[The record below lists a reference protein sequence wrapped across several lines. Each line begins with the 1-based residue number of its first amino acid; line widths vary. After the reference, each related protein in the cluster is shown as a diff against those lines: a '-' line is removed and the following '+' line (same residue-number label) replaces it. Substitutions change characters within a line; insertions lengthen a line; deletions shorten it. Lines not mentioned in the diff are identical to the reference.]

1 MTGPV
6 PIVRPFRALRYD
18 AAALGDLSAVICPPY
33 DVITPA
39 ERERLLARDP
49 RNAVRVEL
57 PVALPGAPRATGAEP
72 RDPYQ
77 RAAETLRAW
86 RADGTLRLDPDPSLY
101 VYEERYRLSGE
112 GPDTPWR
119 TQRGFFAVLRLEPF
133 GDGVRP
139 HERTLRAPKQD
150 RLRLLRATATNSS
163 PIVLLSDDRTGRTA
177 GALGGIARTI
187 PTGEATDDA
196 GIRHRTWALSAD
208 DPVAGVLIAGAEAGP
223 LTIADGHHRYEAA
236 LRYREERLAGTDAKP
251 HDDGPDAATD
261 SSFDHVLVLVL
272 DAALFGAR
280 SGPVILPTHRLV
292 GGDAAVAEDLVAG
305 ARTYFEITARAPAE
319 LVTAFSPPFRDWR
332 GGRLGL
338 LVRGEA
344 YELGPRPEAL
354 GPLFPAGTPEVLRRL
369 DVAVLEAVLAPLATL
384 EGSDAG
390 HGPGVARAL
399 GQVSYTHDAQEAR
412 RAVESGAAAV
422 AFLLPPTPVGDVM
435 SVAAAGALMPQKS
448 TYFYPKAATGL
459 VMYPLE

>member
-1 MTGPV
+1 MTAPV

-18 AAALGDLSAVICPPY
+18 VALGDLSAVICPPY
-33 DVITPA
+33 DVVTPA

-57 PVALPGAPRATGAEP
+57 PVASPGAPRDTGAEP
-72 RDPYQ
+72 RDPYR
-77 RAAETLRAW
+77 RAADTLRAW

-101 VYEERYRLSGE
+101 AYEERYRWPRE
-112 GPDTPWR
+112 GPDAPWR

-133 GDGVRP
+133 GEGVRP
-139 HERTLRAPKQD
+139 HERTFSAPKED
-150 RLRLLRATATNSS
+150 RLRLLRVTATNTS

-177 GALGGIARTI
+177 DLLEGIASAI
-187 PTGEATDDA
+187 PTAEATDDA
-196 GIRHRTWALSAD
+196 GIRHRIWALPAD
-208 DPVAGVLIAGAEAGP
+208 DPVAGVLTAGAEAAP
-223 LTIADGHHRYEAA
+223 LTIADGHHRYETA
-236 LRYREERLAGTDAKP
+236 LRYRDERRRARGGTP
-251 HDDGPDAATD
+251 RDDGPGAVAD
-261 SSFDHVLVLVL
+261 SPFDHVLVLVL
-272 DAALFGAR
+272 DAALSGTR
-280 SGPVILPTHRLV
+280 SGPLILPTHRLV
-292 GGDAAVAEDLVAG
+292 RGDAAVAEGLIARASTHFQVTPCRPADLVA
-305 ARTYFEITARAPAE
+305 
-319 LVTAFSPPFRDWR
+319 AFSPPFRDRR

-344 YELGPRPEAL
+344 YQLGPRPEAL

-369 DVAVLEAVLAPLATL
+369 DVAVLEAVLAPLATPDA
-384 EGSDAG
+384 SDAG
-390 HGPGVARAL
+390 QGPGVARAP

-422 AFLLPPTPVGDVM
+422 AFLLRPTPVGDVM